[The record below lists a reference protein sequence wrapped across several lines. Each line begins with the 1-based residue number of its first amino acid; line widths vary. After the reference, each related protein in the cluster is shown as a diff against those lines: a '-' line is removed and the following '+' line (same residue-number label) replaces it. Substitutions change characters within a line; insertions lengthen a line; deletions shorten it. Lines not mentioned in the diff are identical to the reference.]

1 LALSLFSLAGIPP
14 TAGFFGKFFLL
25 LSGATGGNYWI
36 IAIAAI
42 NMVISLYYYLR
53 VVKTI
58 FMNQAV
64 HPIEARPLHFSVRLA
79 LVICLA
85 GMLIVGFLGGFYE
98 HIFQLLSGIN

>member
-25 LSGATGGNYWI
+25 LSGANKWNYWV

-58 FMNQAV
+58 FMNQPV
-64 HPIEARPLHFSVRLA
+64 SPMENKPLAFPVKLA
-79 LVICLA
+79 LVICLL
-85 GMLIVGFLGGFYE
+85 GILVVGFLGGFYE
-98 HIFQLLSGIN
+98 HIFQLLNGIN